1 MNNIENTVIEI
12 IADHFKKRT
21 SEINLNSD
29 LVDDLGADSI
39 DSIEITLLIE
49 KEFDIE
55 VSDQQID
62 QITTVQSVI
71 DLVQDLI

>member
-12 IADHFKKRT
+12 LADHFKKRT
-21 SEINLNSD
+21 SEINVNSD

-71 DLVQDLI
+71 DLVQDLS

>member
-12 IADHFKKRT
+12 LADHFKKRT
-21 SEINLNSD
+21 SEINISSN

-71 DLVQDLI
+71 DLVHDLS

>member
-12 IADHFKKRT
+12 LAGHFKKRT

-29 LVDDLGADSI
+29 LVDDLDADSI